1 MLSEDVYNLLQINQ
15 SKFIDVV
22 SPTMIF
28 IGITN
33 NLKDTAAKNWS
44 IQKISQVGT
53 VWRFEYPYG
62 DQNFAY
68 VWDNR
73 NNGTYT
79 YQ

>member
-1 MLSEDVYNLLQINQ
+1 
-15 SKFIDVV
+15 
-22 SPTMIF
+22 MIF
-28 IGITN
+28 IGVTN